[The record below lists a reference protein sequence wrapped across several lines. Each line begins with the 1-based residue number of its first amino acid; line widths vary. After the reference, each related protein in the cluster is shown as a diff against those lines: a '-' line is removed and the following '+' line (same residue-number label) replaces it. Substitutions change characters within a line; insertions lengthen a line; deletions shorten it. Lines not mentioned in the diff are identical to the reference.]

1 MNADDIYQ
9 ALQRRHQMPEW
20 VLIRELRLGTGFG
33 SIDWAKWQASGRKSR
48 GRYSI
53 QQRVDAWALNCYAG
67 NGFRRIA
74 YEIKVSRSDF
84 IKEKR
89 DPEKRQPAMEVSDYF
104 YFAAPRGLIA
114 PMELPQGCGLLVVYD
129 SGRSEILE
137 RAPKL
142 NPTRLDW
149 CFVASLVRGITEMS
163 KKDLAR
169 DRFLDPIEPAVV
181 PVDPNRPDGWLD
193 VGLR

>member
-1 MNADDIYQ
+1 MNADDIYA

-20 VLIRELRLGTGFG
+20 VLVRELRLGTGFG
-33 SIDWAKWQASGRKSR
+33 GIDWVKWEASGRKSR
-48 GRYSI
+48 PKHI
-53 QQRVDAWALNCYAG
+53 LQQRIDAWAINCYSS
-67 NGFRRIA
+67 NGFRRVA
-74 YEIKVSRSDF
+74 YEIKVNRGDF

-114 PMELPQGCGLLVVYD
+114 PMELPQGCGLLVVYE

-149 CFVASLVRGITEMS
+149 CFVASVLRSVMTARREELT
-163 KKDLAR
+163 R
-169 DRFLDPIEPAVV
+169 DRFQLAPWEEMARGGP
-181 PVDPNRPDGWLD
+181 PG
-193 VGLR
+193 